1 MADEEKDC
9 YGKMLPP
16 VIKRPDNVTMAG
28 KVFSYYVKQPGL
40 MATDRS
46 VSVDEE
52 AWRRCVTC
60 EDYET
65 CYRLSVGRLLL
76 EIALSA

>member
-1 MADEEKDC
+1 MTGEEKDC
-9 YGKMLPP
+9 CGKMFPSVIEPP
-16 VIKRPDNVTMAG
+16 GNVTMVG
-28 KVFSYYVKQPGL
+28 KVFSYHISQPGP
-40 MATDRS
+40 MATDRW
-46 VSVDEE
+46 VSVDRG

-65 CYRLSVGRLLL
+65 CYRLSIGRLLL

>member
-1 MADEEKDC
+1 MAGEEEDC
-9 YGKMLPP
+9 YGKMFPP
-16 VIKRPDNVTMAG
+16 VIKRPNNVTTAG
-28 KVFSYYVKQPGL
+28 KVFSYYVRHPGL

-46 VSVDEE
+46 VSVDQE
-52 AWRRCVTC
+52 AWRRCVRC
-60 EDYET
+60 EDCET